1 MRLIVLD
8 TNVVIS
14 AGIGRPGPPAKI
26 IDEWV
31 LGGRVQVLTCP
42 RILRE
47 YRDVAS
53 RDKLHRYGFP
63 PRWLDIMIRNSLQL
77 PDPPDWPHHLPDP
90 KDAPVLAL
98 AKTAGAWLVTGNIK
112 HFPKAARNGVTVLSP
127 ADYLAHLE
135 QSDLLSR

>member
-8 TNVVIS
+8 TNVLIS

-26 IDEWV
+26 VDEWV

-42 RILRE
+42 WILRE

-53 RDKLHRYGFP
+53 RDKLQRYGFP
-63 PRWLDIMIRNSLQL
+63 PNWLEVMIRNSLQL
-77 PDPPDWPHHLPDP
+77 PDPPPWPHALPDP
-90 KDAPVLAL
+90 NDAPFLAL
-98 AKTAGAWLVTGNIK
+98 AKTAGAWLITGNMK
-112 HFPKAARNGVTVLSP
+112 HFPKAARLGVTVLAP

-135 QSDLLSR
+135 EL

>member
-8 TNVVIS
+8 TNVLIS

-26 IDEWV
+26 VDEWV

-42 RILRE
+42 WILRE

-53 RDKLHRYGFP
+53 RDKLQRYGFP
-63 PRWLDIMIRNSLQL
+63 PNWLEVMIRNSLQL
-77 PDPPDWPHHLPDP
+77 PDPPPWPHPLPDP
-90 KDAPVLAL
+90 NDAPFLAL
-98 AKTAGAWLVTGNIK
+98 AKTAGAWLITGNMK
-112 HFPKAARNGVTVLSP
+112 HFPKAARLGVTVLAP

-135 QSDLLSR
+135 EL

>member
-63 PRWLDIMIRNSLQL
+63 PRWLDYMIAESLHL
-77 PDPPDWPHHLPDP
+77 PDPPNWPHSLPD
-90 KDAPVLAL
+90 A
-98 AKTAGAWLVTGNIK
+98 TASLFCPPRTISRTWNK
-112 HFPKAARNGVTVLSP
+112 
-127 ADYLAHLE
+127 
-135 QSDLLSR
+135 SDLPSR